1 MRDVLREQETSVRQG
16 ETGIKADSTFHFL
29 MAEAAGNE
37 ILLRIMDSLMD
48 LLRETRETSLQ
59 ASGRSIRSLKQ
70 HKALLR
76 AIETRDPAA
85 AERHMREHI
94 TEMEKLVFSTQE
106 WPVGST
112 ADTAQGPLPSKVG
125 ESA

>member
-1 MRDVLREQETSVRQG
+1 MTSTPIARS
-16 ETGIKADSTFHFL
+16 GISV
-29 MAEAAGNE
+29 
-37 ILLRIMDSLMD
+37 
-48 LLRETRETSLQ
+48 TS
-59 ASGRSIRSLKQ
+59 RSIRSLKQ

-112 ADTAQGPLPSKVG
+112 ADTAQGPLPSKMG